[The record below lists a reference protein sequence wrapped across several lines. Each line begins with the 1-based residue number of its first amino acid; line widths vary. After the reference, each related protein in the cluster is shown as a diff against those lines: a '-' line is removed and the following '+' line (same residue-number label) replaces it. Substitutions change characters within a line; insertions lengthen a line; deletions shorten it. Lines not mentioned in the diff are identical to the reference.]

1 MEYQLTPDNYYSD
14 ETNWR
19 YMSVSQY
26 KSFARCEA
34 ETLAELKG
42 DWKPTGNN
50 KALLIGNYL
59 HSYFESPESH
69 EQFIKDNSKD
79 ICKKDGK
86 LLSDYVKADKMIKT
100 LDEDPAFN
108 KLYEGDKE
116 VIVQGRIG
124 GVEWIGKIDNLNLD
138 KGYFIDLKTT
148 KDIRE
153 LVWNPEKHK
162 KVSFIEAYN
171 YYVQLA
177 VYRELIEQTFGVKCR
192 PMIIAVSK
200 SDIPDKQAFMFE
212 SFEERTK
219 LTDYFYEML
228 DRLPIYQ
235 AVKNGERAPMRCEHC
250 DYCRS
255 TKKLTIMHPTD
266 LELGYM

>member
-1 MEYQLTPDNYYSD
+1 M
-14 ETNWR
+14 
-19 YMSVSQY
+19 
-26 KSFARCEA
+26 
-34 ETLAELKG
+34 AELKG
-42 DWKPTGNN
+42 DWQPTGNN
-50 KALLIGNYL
+50 TALLVGNYL

-69 EQFIKDNSKD
+69 ERFIKDNSEA
-79 ICKKDGK
+79 IHKKGGN

-108 KLYEGDKE
+108 KLYQGKKE
-116 VIVQGRIG
+116 VIVQGKIG
-124 GVEWIGKIDNLNLD
+124 GIEWIGKIDNLNLE

-148 KDIRE
+148 KDIRQ
-153 LVWNPEKHK
+153 LIWDPAKHR
-162 KVSFIEAYN
+162 KVSFVEGYN

-200 SDIPDKQAFMFE
+200 VNNPEQYPDKQAFTFE
-212 SFEERTK
+212 SLEEQTK

-228 DRLPIYQ
+228 DRLPVYQ
-235 AVKNGERAPMRCEHC
+235 AVKNGERAPTRCEHC
-250 DYCRS
+250 EYCRS

-266 LELGYM
+266 LELEYM

>member
-1 MEYQLTPDNYYSD
+1 
-14 ETNWR
+14 
-19 YMSVSQY
+19 MSVSQY
-26 KSFARCEA
+26 KSFAKCEA

-42 DWKPTGNN
+42 DWRPTGNN

-69 EQFIKDNSKD
+69 EHFIKDNSKD
-79 ICKKDGK
+79 IYKKDGK

-100 LDEDPAFN
+100 LDEDPIFN
-108 KLYEGDKE
+108 KLYQGKKE
-116 VIVQGRIG
+116 VIVQGKIG
-124 GVEWIGKIDNLNLD
+124 GIDWIGKIDNLNLD

-153 LVWNPEKHK
+153 LIWNSEKHK
-162 KVSFIEAYN
+162 KVSFIEGYN

-200 SDIPDKQAFMFE
+200 LDIPDKQAFTFE
-212 SFEERTK
+212 SLEERTK
-219 LTDYFYEML
+219 LIDYFYEML
-228 DRLPIYQ
+228 DMLPIYQ
-235 AVKNGERAPMRCEHC
+235 AVKNGEKAPMRCEHC
-250 DYCRS
+250 EYCRS

-266 LELGYM
+266 LELANW

>member
-1 MEYQLTPDNYYSD
+1 
-14 ETNWR
+14 
-19 YMSVSQY
+19 MSVSQY
-26 KSFARCEA
+26 KSFAKCEA

-50 KALLIGNYL
+50 KALLVGNYL

-69 EQFIKDNSKD
+69 EQFIKDNSEA
-79 ICKKDGK
+79 IYKKDGK
-86 LLSDYVKADKMIKT
+86 LLSDYVKADKMIKM

-108 KLYEGDKE
+108 KLYQGDKE

-124 GVEWIGKIDNLNLD
+124 GLEWIGKIDNLNLER
-138 KGYFIDLKTT
+138 GYFIDLKTT
-148 KDIRE
+148 KDIRQ
-153 LVWNPEKHK
+153 LIWNPEQHK
-162 KVSFIEAYN
+162 KVSFIEGYN

-200 SDIPDKQAFMFE
+200 VNNPEKHPDKQAFTFE
-212 SFEERTK
+212 SLEEQTK

-250 DYCRS
+250 EYCRS
-255 TKKLTIMHPTD
+255 TKKLTIMYPTD
-266 LELGYM
+266 LELEYM